1 MTIDRVR
8 LKCPCTEKKGNPN
21 SLIRQDDARTYSE
34 TTAACI
40 TYIVTCLIDA
50 FSIHVARFDD
60 TYVKMSLFT
69 RVTSNCYARSND
81 DVFRIIFPV
90 CLLRASRCRLA
101 YANNRCKRI

>member
-8 LKCPCTEKKGNPN
+8 LKCPCTEKKVIQ
-21 SLIRQDDARTYSE
+21 IRLSVKTTLERTLKQPLLVLH
-34 TTAACI
+34 TL
-40 TYIVTCLIDA
+40 VTCLIDA